1 MQTTTYNR
9 INGLVGISVLALF
22 AIAIIAGQA
31 RGDLHNVNAFD
42 DDLPTAIS
50 LGVLM
55 ERQAP
60 AGIEAGYEAIRKF
73 RAAPVMVDFGIE
85 IVNLSTNEPL
95 HPVEP
100 RTSF

>member
-1 MQTTTYNR
+1 MQNTTYNR

-31 RGDLHNVNAFD
+31 RGDLHNVNSMDA
-42 DDLPTAIS
+42 DLPTAIS
-50 LGVLM
+50 LGVLV
-55 ERQAP
+55 ESQVP

-73 RAAPVMVDFGIE
+73 RTTPVMVDFGIE
-85 IVNLSTNEPL
+85 IINLSINEPL